1 MLGFAHRTIVWLLV
15 VLPLLTKGQNLV
27 PNGSFET
34 YSDCPYQ
41 DNLLKFATPWFNPN
55 EATPDFYHRCINTGQ
70 MIVAPRSG
78 SGLARLFMDFNWAEY
93 ISVPLNEPLQAN
105 ECYYFEMY
113 VAIEGPIRFLPQT
126 LGAYFS
132 ETPFSFKNKLLFD
145 VKPQVLDNQLNNQGP
160 ALEWKQVWGYVLP
173 KGGERYLTIGNF
185 YQLPQFL
192 GFYYLFLDDIKLTPF
207 RLELGKDTTLCGRSS
222 TLRLNATIPG
232 ATSYR
237 WNDGSTSPSFLV
249 NKPGKYWVTVS
260 SACKEVS
267 DTIQVNYQLDFDLGA
282 DTTLCQGQTLVLISP
297 PNSNPRW
304 QNGAITNTLS
314 VSQPGKYSLTVSQA
328 GCTVKDSIMVNYIL
342 PPKLTLGQ
350 DQSLCFGDVYTIRPS
365 HAEGNFKWKDNHPS
379 IERFVNKDGVFTAS
393 VTNDCGVV
401 TDSLSVEYRACGCI
415 VYAPDIFTPNADGQN
430 EHFEPLA
437 GCPEVTITQLS
448 IYNRWGELIFQT
460 NSTPF
465 RWEGKLNGE
474 NCPPNSYVWVVD
486 YILNRKGVLSN
497 ERTQGS
503 LLLVR

>member
-1 MLGFAHRTIVWLLV
+1 MLGFINRKIVWLLV
-15 VLPLLTKGQNLV
+15 VLPLLTKSQNLV

-70 MIVAPRSG
+70 MLVAPRTG
-78 SGLARLFMDFNWAEY
+78 NGLARLFMDFNWAEY

-160 ALEWKQVWGYVLP
+160 PLEWKQVWGYVLP

-207 RLELGKDTTLCGRSS
+207 RLELGRDTTLCGRSS
-222 TLRLNATIPG
+222 TLRLNANVPG

-237 WNDGSTSPSFLV
+237 WNDGSTSSTLLV
-249 NKPGKYWVTVS
+249 TRPGKYWVTVS

-267 DTIQVNYQLDFDLGA
+267 DTVKGNYQFGFDWGE
-282 DTTLCQGQTLVLISP
+282 DTTLCNGQTMVLASP
-297 PNSNPRW
+297 PNANPRW
-304 QNGAITNTLS
+304 QNGATTNTFR
-314 VSQPGKYSLTVSQA
+314 VSQPGKYTLTVSQS
-328 GCTVKDSIMVNYIL
+328 GCSVKDSLVVKYIL

-350 DQSLCFGDVYTIRPS
+350 DQTLCFGEAYTIRPS
-365 HAEGNFKWKDNHPS
+365 YAEGKFAWKDNYAS
-379 IERFVNKDGVFTAS
+379 FERPVFSDGMFAAS
-393 VTNDCGVV
+393 VTNDCGVI
-401 TDSLSVEYRACGCI
+401 TDSLLVHYQACGCI
-415 VYAPDIFTPNADGQN
+415 VYAPDIFTPNEDGHN
-430 EHFEPLA
+430 DVFEPLV
-437 GCPEVTITQLS
+437 GCPEVTITKLA
-448 IYNRWGELIFQT
+448 IYNRWGELVFQT
-460 NSTPF
+460 STTPF
-465 RWEGKLNGE
+465 RWEGKYNGE
-474 NCPPNSYVWVVD
+474 YCPSNSYVWKVD
-486 YILNRKGVLSN
+486 YTLNKRGVVSD
-497 ERTQGS
+497 ERALGS
-503 LLLVR
+503 LILVR